1 MAPAGERV
9 PKLIRAAQ
17 TEKIPVTAVIG
28 EKEADDGTLAV
39 RLPPLRFCPV
49 VNKLEQLARSP
60 HSDQVP

>member
-28 EKEADDGTLAV
+28 EKEAEDGSLAV
-39 RLPPLRFCPV
+39 RLPLPRLCFREYHIV
-49 VNKLEQLARSP
+49 
-60 HSDQVP
+60 